1 MVGDIASVVCKSTFN
16 SFMEETGQFSPNL
29 NESQSYFFHPSE
41 LLNLEKISQL
51 FMSRQGKP
59 IQCFVDENNCVKYKD
74 TGTFMYHKN
83 GDYVQLSEKEKMY
96 YIDRGFIVQ

>member
-1 MVGDIASVVCKSTFN
+1 
-16 SFMEETGQFSPNL
+16 
-29 NESQSYFFHPSE
+29 
-41 LLNLEKISQL
+41 
-51 FMSRQGKP
+51 MSRQGKP

-96 YIDRGFIVQ
+96 YIDRGFIVQWYSFYFYHFQHLDLNFLFKN